1 MNEIT
6 KSGFNIP
13 DAGEFIV
20 NDPKEAK
27 VFTIPF
33 TPLEERIRVEQPE
46 VFDSLQCLK
55 EIIGAENFVKY
66 FSEIQSLRRNET
78 TVLMTTSTGMQRT
91 NIEAKFLPAI
101 EQAFNVQYVKII
113 AM

>member
-13 DAGEFIV
+13 DAEEFVV

-46 VFDSLQCLK
+46 IFENLQTLK
-55 EIIGAENFVKY
+55 EIIGTADFIKY

-78 TVLMTTSTGMQRT
+78 TVLMTTSNAMQRT
-91 NIEAKFLPAI
+91 NIEARFLPAI
-101 EQAFNVQYVKII
+101 EQAFKVQYIKII